1 MKNESNIS
9 ERARP
14 YPELSRRAQRG
25 LLYLVVFTPFALML
39 IPETAEAQCSMCRA
53 VTNSNQLSDDAFTV
67 GNGLNNAIVY
77 LMFTP
82 YVMATLFFY
91 AFYRKPIT
99 AWLKTKFSS

>member
-25 LLYLVVFTPFALML
+25 LLCLVGFTAFAFML

-53 VTNSNQLSDDAFTV
+53 VTNTNRLSDDAFTV

-82 YVMATLFFY
+82 YVMAALFFY